1 MYKIWIWNKI
11 VNLINVYKKNK
22 VGFFFLYFLLLMK
35 GVLVLISLLSDYVVL
50 KFFNIWMYIWLI

>member
-22 VGFFFLYFLLLMK
+22 VGFFFLYFLLWMK